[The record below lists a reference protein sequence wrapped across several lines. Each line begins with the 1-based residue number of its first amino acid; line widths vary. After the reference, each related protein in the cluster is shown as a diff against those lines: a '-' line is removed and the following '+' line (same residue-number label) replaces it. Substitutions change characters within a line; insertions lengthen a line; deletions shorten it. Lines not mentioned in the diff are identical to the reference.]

1 MNTNHYD
8 MWIKS
13 HQLEKTDFDITDSV
27 MEQIAKETNKPN
39 LLQRAWQIFLFDL
52 LQTKALLRAFVLIS
66 GAIAG
71 LLRMIF
77 VVYYALF
84 TY

>member
-1 MNTNHYD
+1 MNNSNYEN
-8 MWIKS
+8 WIKT
-13 HQLEKTDFDITDSV
+13 HQLEYADFDITDSV
-27 MEQIAKETNKPN
+27 MQQIAIETRKPN
-39 LLQRAWQIFLFDL
+39 IIQRTWEVFVFDL
-52 LQTKALLRAFVLIS
+52 LPTKALLRYSVLVS

-84 TY
+84 A

>member
-1 MNTNHYD
+1 

>member
-1 MNTNHYD
+1 MNTTNYD
-8 MWIKS
+8 MWIKN
-13 HQLEKTDFDITDSV
+13 HQLEKTDFDITDSL
-27 MEQIAKETNKPN
+27 MEQIAKETHKPN
-39 LLQRAWQIFLFDL
+39 IIQRAWQVFLFDL
-52 LQTKALLRAFVLIS
+52 LPTKALLRYCVLVS

-84 TY
+84 A